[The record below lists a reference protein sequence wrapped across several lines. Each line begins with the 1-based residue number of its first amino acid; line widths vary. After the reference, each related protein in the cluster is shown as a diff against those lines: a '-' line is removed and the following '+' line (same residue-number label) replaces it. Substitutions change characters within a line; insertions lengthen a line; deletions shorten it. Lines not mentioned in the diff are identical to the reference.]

1 MKLSI
6 SERYILLDLLPKE
19 GTYTTLKILRK
30 LREALSFSEEELQ
43 KWGIQE
49 VPQANG
55 GVAVQWNRSAE
66 DSAEISIGEKAS
78 DIIVASLTRMDQE
91 SKLTD
96 REYSLYEKF
105 VEGKED

>member
-30 LREALSFSEEELQ
+30 LREALSFSEEELV

-49 VPQANG
+49 VPQPTG

-78 DIIVASLTRMDQE
+78 DIIVNVLKQRDQE